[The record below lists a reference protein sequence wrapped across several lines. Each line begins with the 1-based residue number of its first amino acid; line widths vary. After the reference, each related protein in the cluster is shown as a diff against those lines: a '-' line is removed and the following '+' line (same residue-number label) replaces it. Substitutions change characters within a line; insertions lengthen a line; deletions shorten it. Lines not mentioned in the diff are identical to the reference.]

1 MGSSPTGTTRLND
14 LVAEWVKQLPFKE
27 WIVGSSPT
35 GVTKIGVLK
44 YMGGLHAVLDKS
56 DIVLTDTV
64 LNQSKKTGT

>member
-1 MGSSPTGTTRLND
+1 M
-14 LVAEWVKQLPFKE
+14 VEHHPFKVGV
-27 WIVGSSPT
+27 VGSSPT